1 MKIYS
6 KLSQRNDQRDSMNR
20 KPWAHP
26 WTPYILIAPLV
37 LFVVAMLGYPFVANL
52 IYSLSDVSFQT
63 LRTPRLE
70 GFTNYLETLRD
81 PSFWSALWFSLRFAV
96 VVTAFEVLLGLGLAL
111 LLEPLLSKRRFL
123 LAFLLLPMMISPA
136 LMGVMYRLILNDFVG
151 IIPQYLKL
159 LGLRISLLA
168 PDWILF
174 TLILIEVLQWTPFA
188 FLILFTSL
196 QALPGELTEAAKI
209 DGARSSQILRFI
221 TLPMMLPAIAITS
234 FIRLIDSFRVFD
246 HIYVLTGGG
255 PGTLTTSISI
265 YIYKNFFQQERL
277 GEAVAASI
285 LLLVMSLVP
294 LWISMRYTLRSA

>member
-1 MKIYS
+1 
-6 KLSQRNDQRDSMNR
+6 MNR
-20 KPWAHP
+20 KPWANP

-37 LFVVAMLGYPFVANL
+37 LFVVAMLGYPFVANI

-63 LRTPRLE
+63 LRNPRLE
-70 GFTNYLETLRD
+70 GFGNYLETLRD
-81 PSFWSALWFSLRFAV
+81 GAFWSALWFSLRFAV
-96 VVTAFEVLLGLGLAL
+96 VVTVFEVLLGLGLAL

-159 LGLRISLLA
+159 LGIKISLLA
-168 PDWILF
+168 PDWIVF
-174 TLILIEVLQWTPFA
+174 TLMLIEVLQWTPFA

-209 DGARSSQILRFI
+209 DGARSLQILRFI
-221 TLPMMLPAIAITS
+221 TLPMMLPAIAISS
-234 FIRLIDSFRVFD
+234 FIRFIDSFRVFD

-294 LWISMRYTLRSA
+294 LWISMRYTLRSS

>member
-1 MKIYS
+1 MS
-6 KLSQRNDQRDSMNR
+6 K
-20 KPWAHP
+20 KPWANP

-37 LFVVAMLGYPFVANL
+37 LFVVAMLGYPFVANI

-63 LRTPRLE
+63 LRTPKLE
-70 GFTNYLETLRD
+70 GFTNYLETLGD

-96 VVTAFEVLLGLGLAL
+96 VVTALEVLFGLGLAL

-159 LGLRISLLA
+159 LGIKISLLA

-209 DGARSSQILRFI
+209 DGARTSQILRFI

-234 FIRLIDSFRVFD
+234 FIRFIDSFRVFD

-285 LLLVMSLVP
+285 LLLMMSLVP
-294 LWISMRYTLRSA
+294 LWISMRYTLRSS

>member
-1 MKIYS
+1 
-6 KLSQRNDQRDSMNR
+6 MNK
-20 KPWAHP
+20 KPWANP

-37 LFVVAMLGYPFVANL
+37 LFIVATLGYPFVANI

-63 LRTPRLE
+63 LRNPKLE

-81 PSFWSALWFSLRFAV
+81 AAFWSALWFSLRFAV
-96 VVTAFEVLLGLGLAL
+96 VVTAFEVVLGLGLAL

-159 LGLRISLLA
+159 VGINISLLG

-174 TLILIEVLQWTPFA
+174 TLLLIEILQWTPFA

-196 QALPGELTEAAKI
+196 QALPSELTEAAKI

-234 FIRLIDSFRVFD
+234 FIRFIDSFRVFD

-294 LWISMRYTLRSA
+294 LYISMRYTLRSS

>member
-1 MKIYS
+1 
-6 KLSQRNDQRDSMNR
+6 MNR

-26 WTPYILIAPLV
+26 WTPYILITPLV
-37 LFVVAMLGYPFVANL
+37 LFVVAMLGYPFVTNI

-63 LRTPRLE
+63 LRSPKLE
-70 GFTNYLETLRD
+70 GFSNYLETLRD
-81 PSFWSALWFSLRFAV
+81 GAFWNALWFSLRFAV
-96 VVTAFEVLLGLGLAL
+96 IVTVFEVILGLGLAL
-111 LLEPLLSKRRFL
+111 VLEPLLSKRRFL

-159 LGLRISLLA
+159 LGINISLLA

-174 TLILIEVLQWTPFA
+174 TILLIEILQWTPFA

-196 QALPGELTEAAKI
+196 QGLPGELTEAAKI

-221 TLPMMLPAIAITS
+221 TLPMMLPAIAIAS
-234 FIRLIDSFRVFD
+234 FIRFIDSFRVFD

-285 LLLVMSLVP
+285 LLLILSLVP
-294 LWISMRYTLRSA
+294 LWISMRYTLRSS